1 MKYWSFKVINEDR
14 RSKVEVEYKNER
26 KRLTAEDI
34 SGMILIKMKNS
45 RKLSQEIVGLNDSTV
60 SRFKQIGNFTFDR
73 NDITGS

>member
-1 MKYWSFKVINEDR
+1 VHREKRYLFYIKRLIGRKFEDKTVQIYMKYWSFKVINEDR

-45 RKLSQEIVGLNDSTV
+45 RKLS
-60 SRFKQIGNFTFDR
+60 
-73 NDITGS
+73 